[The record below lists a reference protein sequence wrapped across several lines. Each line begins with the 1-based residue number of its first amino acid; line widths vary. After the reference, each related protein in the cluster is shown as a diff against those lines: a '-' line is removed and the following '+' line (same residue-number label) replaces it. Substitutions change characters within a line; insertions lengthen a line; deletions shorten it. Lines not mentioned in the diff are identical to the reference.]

1 MDSFLE
7 FKTPYNI
14 YIARNMITSV
24 KQHGTNVVISTS
36 DGGVHKINEKDYTL
50 ADVMQMCM
58 PTAKSASAST
68 PVKSRTAK
76 KSLDK

>member
-7 FKTPYNI
+7 FKNPYNI

-24 KQHGTNVVISTS
+24 KQHGTNILISTS

-50 ADVMQMCM
+50 NDVMKMCV
-58 PTAKSASAST
+58 PTAKSASTST
-68 PVKSRTAK
+68 PTKSKATK
-76 KSLDK
+76 KSLDN